1 MPIRGFVRASKEDP
15 LGVSRVL
22 GDQFV
27 HERQRTGHAVA
38 GGVVKRKAH
47 AYDDGAWETLAHWPR
62 AFGVV
67 IAARVKQIGGNH
79 RRLAAVEEI
88 GRRGP
93 QEDCK
98 VPLRRVTYGLALRF
112 GTPGGLVTDGRCHH
126 SLLDAFAQID
136 DPRKPRGVRHPFT
149 SMLALAFLGLLC
161 RQTDFAS
168 LQRWAADH
176 WGVLKGALGFTRK
189 KPPHATTISR
199 ALAGSRSSSSATPS
213 RGGWSRCRRA
223 TAVTVAVDG
232 KTSKQG
238 HDAQGDPVHMLNVF
252 AHELGLCLAQFPVTD
267 GKPTEPQ
274 ALKAAMAELLDHYPM
289 IRLFTGDALFTQRPL
304 ARVILE
310 ADRDFLFAVKDN
322 QPDLHEAVQ
331 ASFRDAAERPPDAQA
346 VEKKGA
352 RSTPA
357 GSGSWRAR
365 KSPTS
370 VKRPRSPVSS

>member
-1 MPIRGFVRASKEDP
+1 M
-15 LGVSRVL
+15 
-22 GDQFV
+22 
-27 HERQRTGHAVA
+27 
-38 GGVVKRKAH
+38 
-47 AYDDGAWETLAHWPR
+47 
-62 AFGVV
+62 
-67 IAARVKQIGGNH
+67 
-79 RRLAAVEEI
+79 AAV
-88 GRRGP
+88 
-93 QEDCK
+93 
-98 VPLRRVTYGLALRF
+98 TS
-112 GTPGGLVTDGRCHH
+112 
-126 SLLDAFAQID
+126 SLLHAFAQID

-176 WGVLKGALGFTRK
+176 WRSLRGALGFTRK
-189 KPPHATTISR
+189 EPPHATTISR
-199 ALAGSRSSSSATPS
+199 ALARFSLEQF
-213 RGGWSRCRRA
+213 RA
-223 TAVTVAVDG
+223 AFAQWLGTLAQDTAVTVAVDG

-252 AHELGLCLAQFPVTD
+252 AHELRLCLAQFPVTD

-304 ARVILE
+304 AQVILD

-322 QPDLHEAVQ
+322 QPGLHEAVQ
-331 ASFRDAAERPPDAQA
+331 ASFSDAAERPPDART

-352 RSTPA
+352 RSTPV

-365 KSPTS
+365 RSPTS
-370 VKRPRSPVSS
+370 VKRPRSPASS